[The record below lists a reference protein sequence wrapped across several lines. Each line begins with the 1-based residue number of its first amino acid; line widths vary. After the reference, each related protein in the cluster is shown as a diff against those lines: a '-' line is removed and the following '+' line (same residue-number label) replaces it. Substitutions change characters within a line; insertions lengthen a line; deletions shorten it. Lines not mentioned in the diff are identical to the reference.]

1 MWTRLSDRALS
12 LYVRLRVGLAGLL
25 EDARGLQTLEWVA
38 LAIVILA
45 LLGAAAAYLKNSGEG
60 TVGKAIAD
68 AISYTSLGKLRSKLK
83 ACWASDPDP
92 VRIGRVGGTKGNRPP
107 YPNLRIF
114 SHRIDARELR
124 ARHQRPGGADR
135 IGKVG
140 WLPGWLT
147 PFGQALGGSG

>member
-45 LLGAAAAYLKNSGEG
+45 LLGAAAAYLNNSGEG

-68 AISYTSLGKLRSKLK
+68 AIKHFFERLT
-83 ACWASDPDP
+83 
-92 VRIGRVGGTKGNRPP
+92 RI
-107 YPNLRIF
+107 
-114 SHRIDARELR
+114 
-124 ARHQRPGGADR
+124 Q
-135 IGKVG
+135 
-140 WLPGWLT
+140 
-147 PFGQALGGSG
+147 

>member
-45 LLGAAAAYLKNSGEG
+45 LLGAAAAYLNNSGEG

-68 AISYTSLGKLRSKLK
+68 AIKRFFERLG
-83 ACWASDPDP
+83 
-92 VRIGRVGGTKGNRPP
+92 
-107 YPNLRIF
+107 
-114 SHRIDARELR
+114 
-124 ARHQRPGGADR
+124 Q
-135 IGKVG
+135 
-140 WLPGWLT
+140 
-147 PFGQALGGSG
+147 

>member
-38 LAIVILA
+38 LAVVILA

-68 AISYTSLGKLRSKLK
+68 AIKHFFEQL
-83 ACWASDPDP
+83 
-92 VRIGRVGGTKGNRPP
+92 TKT
-107 YPNLRIF
+107 
-114 SHRIDARELR
+114 
-124 ARHQRPGGADR
+124 Q
-135 IGKVG
+135 
-140 WLPGWLT
+140 
-147 PFGQALGGSG
+147 

>member
-45 LLGAAAAYLKNSGEG
+45 LLGAASLYLKNSGEG

-68 AISYTSLGKLRSKLK
+68 AIKHFFEQLTQIQL
-83 ACWASDPDP
+83 
-92 VRIGRVGGTKGNRPP
+92 TK
-107 YPNLRIF
+107 
-114 SHRIDARELR
+114 
-124 ARHQRPGGADR
+124 
-135 IGKVG
+135 
-140 WLPGWLT
+140 
-147 PFGQALGGSG
+147 

>member
-12 LYVRLRVGLAGLL
+12 LYVRLRVGLVGLL

-68 AISYTSLGKLRSKLK
+68 AISYFFGKATQQAESTLGK
-83 ACWASDPDP
+83 
-92 VRIGRVGGTKGNRPP
+92 
-107 YPNLRIF
+107 
-114 SHRIDARELR
+114 
-124 ARHQRPGGADR
+124 
-135 IGKVG
+135 
-140 WLPGWLT
+140 
-147 PFGQALGGSG
+147 